1 MVDYARR
8 KSGVFDALE
17 ACDCVAF
24 LQRRVEPSTADL
36 IVAADVLLYMRDL
49 TDLFVEVAAA
59 LRPGGLFAFSTE
71 LAEDSE
77 CGGIPPQGR
86 GWVERRRSALR
97 IARVTCDGSS
107 TPRTASI
114 CSLSVTNIRNEGR
127 KPLQGHLCIVSKA
140 SEASLPETVESEPH
154 HLLIRCNY
162 LLCAERRGQSGA
174 PPGRRLP

>member
-1 MVDYARR
+1 M
-8 KSGVFDALE
+8 
-17 ACDCVAF
+17 AF

-86 GWVERRRSALR
+86 GWVERQSER
-97 IARVTCDGSS
+97 IAHSESYVRWLVDTTDGLDLQPVRDQHSKRG
-107 TPRTASI
+107 PQTAAGSPVHR
-114 CSLSVTNIRNEGR
+114 LEGIGGVPSR
-127 KPLQGHLCIVSKA
+127 DCGVGTLTI
-140 SEASLPETVESEPH
+140 
-154 HLLIRCNY
+154 Y
-162 LLCAERRGQSGA
+162 
-174 PPGRRLP
+174 